1 MIKYEDVLGA
11 LRDGY
16 DPDKLANEFAT
27 LINTALKQISDDQ
40 KADEKAKMVRLADTE
55 EMLDNVRAY
64 MSIYFPNFAPLFNEV
79 TPEIFLETMDI
90 IVAEWKKVCGED
102 KKPCCDGAQRKK
114 AASADPINEFLRT
127 HGLLV

>member
-27 LINTALKQISDDQ
+27 LINTALKQISEDQ
-40 KADEKAKMVRLADTE
+40 KANEQAKIVRLADTE
-55 EMLDNVRAY
+55 DMLNDVRAY
-64 MSIYFPNFAPLFNEV
+64 MNIYFPNFAPLINEV

-102 KKPCCDGAQRKK
+102 KKPCAQRKN